1 MGNYSLYKVR
11 LRKKSE
17 TVRNFRKLSPSRSS
31 LSGKFRDPIMTRSLL
46 IRKRADIFRKNVKQ
60 SALAAITL
68 KQKKVSL
75 NLSFTPNN
83 KKPFNCCWLKKLW
96 LELFS
101 RKFKQTMQKFNVT
114 EIFLHSVE
122 SNAVEVHGY
131 ADYNGEQY
139 KNYNFRLKE
148 CYAVFLYLFFS

>member
-1 MGNYSLYKVR
+1 
-11 LRKKSE
+11 
-17 TVRNFRKLSPSRSS
+17 
-31 LSGKFRDPIMTRSLL
+31 MTRSLL

-148 CYAVFLYLFFS
+148 CFAVFLYFFFN